1 MRICGSSKSLIV
13 KKLTAI
19 GAQNLKLYERWV
31 KLLNVVIGEL
41 VLSMLSVSVTHKWS
55 KQLFNGCYNNV
66 ENVTV
71 IMLVLSISIYF
82 TKTKT

>member
-41 VLSMLSVSVTHKWS
+41 VLSMLSVS
-55 KQLFNGCYNNV
+55 
-66 ENVTV
+66 
-71 IMLVLSISIYF
+71 
-82 TKTKT
+82 